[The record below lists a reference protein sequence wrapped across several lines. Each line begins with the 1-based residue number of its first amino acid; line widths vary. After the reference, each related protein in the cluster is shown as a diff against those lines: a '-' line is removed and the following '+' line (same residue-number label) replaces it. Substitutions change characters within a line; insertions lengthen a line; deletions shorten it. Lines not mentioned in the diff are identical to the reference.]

1 MTTRQLLGLS
11 AAFVLAGAFAACA
24 DPAAAPN
31 PDIVIQAGAVAQG
44 SAGFAP
50 NPLTKSLSAAGGARV
65 TWLNED
71 VGTGHWLIS
80 DEGFFDAGNVAPDRA
95 FSFTFPGAG
104 TYHYHCLNH
113 PAMVGTVRIVP

>member
-1 MTTRQLLGLS
+1 MLLGAL
-11 AAFVLAGAFAACA
+11 AACA
-24 DPAAAPN
+24 DPAGAPN

-50 NPLTKSLSAAGGARV
+50 NPLSKSLSAAGGARV

-71 VGTGHWLIS
+71 VGTGHRLIS
-80 DEGFFDAGNVAPDRA
+80 DEGYFDAGSLVPDHS

-113 PAMVGTVRIVP
+113 PAMVGTITIVP